1 MMTRKDYVS
10 TAQILND
17 LYLDLPIS
25 NIDLFEETVMAFS
38 NMFAKDNERFD
49 HKIFYNACFKET
61 YETY

>member
-25 NIDLFEETVMAFS
+25 NIDLFEEAVMSFS

-49 HKIFYNACFKET
+49 HKIFYNACFRE
-61 YETY
+61 E

>member
-17 LYLDLPIS
+17 MYLDTPLEY
-25 NIDLFEETVMAFS
+25 IDIFEETVMAFS
-38 NMFAKDNERFD
+38 KMFAEDNERFD

-61 YETY
+61 Y

>member
-25 NIDLFEETVMAFS
+25 NIDLFEETVMRFAV
-38 NMFAKDNERFD
+38 MFEKDNERFD
-49 HKIFYNACFKET
+49 TKIFYNACFKED
-61 YETY
+61 